1 MEHVLYEAYRR
12 NPQLREQL
20 ESQARVERAREFDR
34 LVVAPMVR
42 WVKRLIAAT
51 RTSRGAASGSAS
63 FQA

>member
-20 ESQARVERAREFDR
+20 ERQARVDRAREFDR
-34 LVVAPMVR
+34 LVVAPVVR
-42 WVKRLIAAT
+42 WIKRLVTTIPAAPGAV
-51 RTSRGAASGSAS
+51 SRPAS